1 MFEAMNLLEIFPLLL
16 ANNLLLISLIGGC
29 VCALFNLLG
38 ATPVLLFKRAPERV
52 VNIGLGFS
60 AGIMLGASFTSLIIP
75 GTEAG
80 GPVPVLL
87 GIVLG
92 AALVTLADQLL
103 PHMHLIIGKEGANS
117 SRIRGIWLFV
127 IAITIH
133 NMPEGLAVGV
143 GFASGDIGA
152 ATVLM
157 LAIGL
162 QNIPEGLSVGFSL
175 LATRS
180 YCRRLAYLAS
190 VASGFVEP
198 PLALLGALAASV
210 SKSMLPYAM
219 GFAAGAMLFVISDEI
234 IPESH
239 RAGHERLAS
248 YGLMAGLVLILAL
261 DLML

>member
-1 MFEAMNLLEIFPLLL
+1 
-16 ANNLLLISLIGGC
+16 
-29 VCALFNLLG
+29 
-38 ATPVLLFKRAPERV
+38 
-52 VNIGLGFS
+52 
-60 AGIMLGASFTSLIIP
+60 
-75 GTEAG
+75 
-80 GPVPVLL
+80 
-87 GIVLG
+87 
-92 AALVTLADQLL
+92 
-103 PHMHLIIGKEGANS
+103 MHLIIGREGVSS

-127 IAITIH
+127 MAITIH

-143 GFASGDIGA
+143 GFASGDIA
-152 ATVLM
+152 TATVLM

-162 QNIPEGLSVGFSL
+162 QNVPEGLSVGFSL

-180 YCRRLAYLAS
+180 YSRRYAYLVS

-210 SKSMLPYAM
+210 SRSMLPYAM

-239 RAGHERLAS
+239 RAGHERFAS
-248 YGLMAGLVLILAL
+248 YGLIAGLVVILAL